1 MQEEQKSTISS
12 EGSPQDYIIIDT
24 PGKIKA
30 LNWVKLI
37 VIGSLLALLTYALAF
52 EIPTQQYL
60 KNALKGKFQYITPNE
75 SKPVKAKKENAKDVR
90 KEKQKK
96 SNKKSG

>member
-12 EGSPQDYIIIDT
+12 EGSPQDYIVIDT

-30 LNWVKLI
+30 LNWVKFI
-37 VIGSLLALLTYALAF
+37 VIGTLLALLTYALVY

-60 KNALKGKFQYITPNE
+60 KNALKGKFQYINANE
-75 SKPVKAKKENAKDVR
+75 PKSTKPKK
-90 KEKQKK
+90 
-96 SNKKSG
+96 